1 MLVRPQHNYIAVS
14 QHTDVVTGQAIA
26 KSHWAPWRRA
36 RLAAGWKLDLVRVEP
51 TTKLASQVFNVSVP
65 LVNAAIKELEPAV
78 TNGRSKANGTPATTV
93 ELLEHHWQQS
103 SDAERYA
110 FVRGRLAELWDR
122 IDRLTR

>member
-51 TTKLASQVFNVSVP
+51 TTKLASEDFNVSVP
-65 LVNAAIKELEPAV
+65 LVNAAIKVLEPAV
-78 TNGRSKANGTPATTV
+78 TNGRSKANGTPAIDGI
-93 ELLEHHWQQS
+93 WADM
-103 SDAERYA
+103 SDDERNR
-110 FVRGRLAELWDR
+110 FVRGRLVELWDR